1 MRNRFIH
8 YALVLLFLVTA
19 ICPGTVTAEHERQV
33 STYLKDFSVEKLKEI
48 NQNINRITN
57 VENIID
63 NIDRLGIVTEEMD
76 NNPTEETV
84 ANTTLAIGETFE
96 AIREYYDGLNK
107 AKSIPIDLRE
117 FSHNLKSRALEYKS
131 KEGNMNYGMISSFF
145 EQQGREVEEL
155 ANAFDDVQK
164 TMEGFKSDLQAL
176 AEVYSN
182 SAKIRQ
188 KIGVAFS
195 GSGNP
200 KEIMAKHKRLVRKLH
215 DFKVMLKNAIQ
226 KVMSIGIEDYSEE
239 YQGFKK
245 AAEDFHRS

>member
-1 MRNRFIH
+1 MRNRFIY
-8 YALVLLFLVTA
+8 YALALSFFVMA
-19 ICPGTVTAEHERQV
+19 AHAEVVKAERQV
-33 STYLKDFSVEKLKEI
+33 STYLEDFSIEKLKQI

-57 VENIID
+57 VEKIID
-63 NIDRLGIVTEEMD
+63 NIDKLSVATEEMD
-76 NNPTEETV
+76 KNPTEDSV
-84 ANTTLAIGETFE
+84 ANTTLAIGETFDT
-96 AIREYYDGLNK
+96 IREYYDGLNK
-107 AKSIPIDLRE
+107 AKSIPVDLRE
-117 FSHNLKSRALEYKS
+117 FSHNLKARALEYKS
-131 KEGNMNYGMISSFF
+131 KESNMNYGIISSFF
-145 EQQGREVEEL
+145 EEQSREVEAL

-200 KEIMAKHKRLVRKLH
+200 KEIMAKHQRLVGKLRE
-215 DFKVMLKNAIQ
+215 FKVMLKNAIQ

-239 YQGFKK
+239 YKGFKQ